1 MLHLNAQT
9 ERWQQSIHYK
19 MEVDMDIKS
28 NLYTGKQIIAY
39 SNHSPDT
46 LHRVFF
52 HLYYNAFQPNSMMDE
67 RSRTIAD
74 PDRRVGDRI
83 SLLTKAE
90 IGFLHVKS
98 LKMNGL
104 ETTFKTVETIL
115 EVDLPQPI
123 LPNSTALF
131 ESEFEGQ
138 VPLQVR
144 RSGRDNAE
152 GVRYSMSQW
161 YPKMANYDEQ
171 GWHAN
176 PYIGREFY
184 GVWGDFDVKIT
195 IDKDYVLGG
204 TGYLQNPNEVGHGY
218 EAPKTK
224 VEKPTGPKLTWHFH
238 APKVHDFMWAA
249 DPKYTHDRIEMENGI
264 IIHHLYIKNEKTE
277 ANWAELKKYTPK
289 AIDFLSENF
298 GQYPYKQFTVV
309 QGGDGG
315 MEYPMSTLITGH
327 RTLGSLV
334 GVMVHEL
341 AHSWFH
347 GVLATNESLY
357 PWMDEGFTTFA
368 SNLCMAKIF
377 NEAPAENPQKGVY
390 VSYERLVKSGLEEPL
405 ATHADH
411 FHTNIAYG
419 AAAYSKGAL
428 FLAQLGYIIGEDNR
442 DKALLRYWNTWQFKH
457 PNANDITR
465 IMEKESGLELDWYKE
480 YWVYTTKSIDYAI
493 QKVEAQEE
501 GTKVTLERIGQMPM
515 PIDLVITYSDGQQE
529 TVYLP
534 LPMMRGE
541 KPEEG
546 EMPTRSRTQP
556 WPWTHRK
563 AEVILQKPKS
573 QIKSIEIDPSLRM
586 ADINRKNNRLEWE

>member
-1 MLHLNAQT
+1 
-9 ERWQQSIHYK
+9 
-19 MEVDMDIKS
+19 MEVDMDVKS
-28 NLYTGKQIIAY
+28 NQYTGKQIIAY

-52 HLYYNAFQPNSMMDE
+52 HLYYNAFQPNSIMDE
-67 RSRTIAD
+67 RSRTIGD
-74 PDRRVGDRI
+74 PDRRVGGRI
-83 SLLTKAE
+83 SLLTNDE

-98 LKMNGL
+98 LKINGL
-104 ETTFKTVETIL
+104 ETNFKAVETIL

-138 VPLQVR
+138 VPLQIR

-161 YPKMANYDEQ
+161 YPKIANYDEQ

-184 GVWGDFDVKIT
+184 GVLGDFDVKIT

-204 TGYLQNPNEVGHGY
+204 TGYLQNANEIGHGY
-218 EAPKTK
+218 EAPNTR
-224 VEKPTGPKLTWHFH
+224 VEKPTGPRLTWHFH

-264 IIHHLYIKNEKTE
+264 TIHHLYIKSKETKE
-277 ANWAELKKYTPK
+277 NWEQLKKYTPK

-298 GQYPYKQFTVV
+298 GQYPYKQFTVL

-341 AHSWFH
+341 AHTWFH

-368 SNLCMAKIF
+368 SNLCMAELF
-377 NEAPAENPQKGVY
+377 NEDPSKNPQKGVY

-411 FHTNIAYG
+411 FHTNIAYSV
-419 AAAYSKGAL
+419 AAYSKGAL
-428 FLAQLGYIIGEDNR
+428 FLAQLGYIIGEEIR
-442 DKALLRYWNTWQFKH
+442 DKAMLRYWNTWQFKH

-465 IMEKESGLELDWYKE
+465 IMEKESDMELDWYKE
-480 YWVYTTKSIDYAI
+480 YWVYTTKTIDYAI
-493 QKVEAQEE
+493 KSVEEQEE
-501 GTKVTLERIGQMPM
+501 STRITLERRGQMPM
-515 PIDLVITYSDGQQE
+515 PIDLVITYRDGQQE

-541 KPEEG
+541 KPTEV
-546 EMPTRSRTQP
+546 EMPQRSFTQA
-556 WPWTHRK
+556 WPWTHPE
-563 AEVILQKPKS
+563 AEVILKKAKS
-573 QIKSIEIDPSLRM
+573 QIKSIEIDPSQRM
-586 ADINRKNNRLEWE
+586 ADINRENNRLEWE